1 MKAQGYC
8 HFNDDGNNRSFRIN
22 LFGTALDIEQD
33 PGSRDLGHGAV
44 VWDAAVV
51 LSKFMEKNYKDY
63 DTKTLA
69 KKTVL
74 ELGSGCGLGGIAF
87 MMKGAEVTF
96 TDLEPV
102 TQRLTERNVEV
113 RANNDPGYIVY

>member
-8 HFNDDGNNRSFRIN
+8 HFNNDENNRSFRIN
-22 LFGTALDIEQD
+22 LFEFDWEIEQD

-51 LSKFMEKNYKDY
+51 LAKYMEKNFKDY

-69 KKTVL
+69 KRKVL
-74 ELGSGCGLGGIAF
+74 ELGSGCGLAGIAF
-87 MMKGAEVTF
+87 MMKGAEVSC
-96 TDLEPV
+96 TDLAAV
-102 TQRLTERNVEV
+102 TQRLTEKNVQV
-113 RANNDPGYIVY
+113 AP

>member
-22 LFGTALDIEQD
+22 LFETDLDIEQD
-33 PGSRDLGHGAV
+33 PGDRALGHGAV

-51 LSKFMEKNYKDY
+51 LSKFMEKTYKDY

-102 TQRLTERNVEV
+102 TKRLTELNVQV
-113 RANNDPGYIVY
+113 VLHFLH

>member
-22 LFGTALDIEQD
+22 LFETDLDIEQD
-33 PGSRDLGHGAV
+33 PGDRDLGHGAV

-63 DTKTLA
+63 DTRSLA

-102 TQRLTERNVEV
+102 TKRLTERNVQV
-113 RANNDPGYIVY
+113 SVQ